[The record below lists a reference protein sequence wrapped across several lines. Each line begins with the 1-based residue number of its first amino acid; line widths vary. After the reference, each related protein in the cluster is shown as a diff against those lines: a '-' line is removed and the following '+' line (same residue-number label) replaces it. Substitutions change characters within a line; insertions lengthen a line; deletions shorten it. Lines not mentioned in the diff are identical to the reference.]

1 MAAREVV
8 ERVGIAEIEKR
19 LGRDR
24 TTINRRIKNG
34 TFPAGHF
41 IGTRRAWFIA
51 EIIAWEQAEMARPA
65 SSRKFNLPGVTTGGA
80 AR

>member
-34 TFPAGHF
+34 TFPPGHF
-41 IGTRRAWFIA
+41 IGTRRAWFIN
-51 EIIAWEQAEMARPA
+51 EIVEWERAEMSRPA
-65 SSRKFNLPGVTTGGA
+65 SSRKFNLPTIQA
-80 AR
+80 SK

>member
-8 ERVGIAEIEKR
+8 ERVGIREIEKR

-24 TTINRRIKNG
+24 TTINRNIKNG

-41 IGTRRAWFIA
+41 IGARRAWFLN
-51 EIIAWEQAEMARPA
+51 EIVEWERAEMSRPA
-65 SSRKFNLPGVTTGGA
+65 SARKFNLPGISSGEA
-80 AR
+80 AP